1 VANLSPMHDPNDAW
15 NAIYD
20 YRVNGSP
27 PPAIAAHL
35 DTFLKGDSISFAAS
49 NTAELAFALKAT
61 APKPFLLL
69 AANVATYALQFGVDN
84 MGGARGVGIY
94 QALARDAGVTAMA
107 GMAGPDPKNDPACRD
122 EFDPAKPAP
131 EPAPA
136 PQAAH
141 TPIPAPATAAN

>member
-27 PPAIAAHL
+27 PAAIAAHL

-69 AANVATYALQFGVDN
+69 AANVGTYAMQFGVDN
-84 MGGARGVGIY
+84 MGGQRGVAIY
-94 QALARDAGVTAMA
+94 QALAREAGVTATA
-107 GMAGPDPKNDPACRD
+107 GMPWPDPANDPACRA
-122 EFDPAKPAP
+122 EFDPAKPPPAP
-131 EPAPA
+131 TPA
-136 PQAAH
+136 PQTAV
-141 TPIPAPATAAN
+141 TPTLPPSQAAN